1 MSPRNPLFIEW
12 TTSAWEDLDGIAEY
26 LLSEGVFLDVVE
38 TFLTRIFKAPEHLL
52 ATLPGAG
59 KPGRVPGTRE
69 WRVKDTT
76 YALIY
81 DVYNGKIRILRAMH
95 DSRQFPEQ

>member
-1 MSPRNPLFIEW
+1 MSPRNPLPIEW
-12 TTSAWEDLDGIAEY
+12 TENTWEDLNGIADY
-26 LLSEGVFLDVVE
+26 LLGEDVAFEAVE
-38 TFLTRIFKAPEHLL
+38 EYVKRIFQAPEHL

-59 KPGRVPGTRE
+59 KPGRVQGARE
-69 WRVKDTT
+69 WRVKNTP

-81 DVYNGKIRILRAMH
+81 RVLADRIQVLRVMH

>member
-1 MSPRNPLFIEW
+1 MSLRNPLSIEW
-12 TTSAWEDLDGIAEY
+12 TTSAWADLDGIADY
-26 LLSEGVFLDVVE
+26 LLSEDVSFEAVE
-38 TFLTRIFKAPEHLL
+38 AFIKRIFQAPEHL

-59 KPGRVPGTRE
+59 KPGRMPITRE
-69 WRVKDTT
+69 WRVKDTP

-81 DVYNGKIRILRAMH
+81 DVHNGRVRILRVMH